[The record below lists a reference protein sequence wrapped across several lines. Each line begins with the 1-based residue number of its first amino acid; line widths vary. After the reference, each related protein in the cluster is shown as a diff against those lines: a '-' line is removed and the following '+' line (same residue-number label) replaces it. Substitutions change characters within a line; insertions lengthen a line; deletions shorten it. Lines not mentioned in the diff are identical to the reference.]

1 MTAATEPAPPDGAG
15 PAAPPSL
22 LATLREAL
30 RGGTHDYTQGPIG
43 RAILL
48 LAIPMVVE
56 MLMESLFAV
65 ADVYFVGRLGA
76 AAVATIGLTEA
87 IMMVLYTLAMG
98 LSIGATA
105 TVARRIGEQ
114 DPEGAARAAVQV
126 LLLGLLLSVVIGAAG
141 AWFAPD
147 LLRLMGA
154 DAPTLAVGTPFTRV
168 SLGMSVTVIVLF
180 LVNAVFRGAGDPAVA
195 MRTLILGNS
204 LNIALAPALLFGWGP
219 FPELGLVGAAWATAI
234 GRGTGLAWALWSL
247 GRGTGHLTVRRR
259 HLAVEPETLWHIARL
274 SGWGTV
280 QTALATLSW
289 MGLARLTSAF
299 GATAMAGYT
308 IAIRILLFALMPAYG
323 VGAAAATMV
332 GQALGA
338 ADPDRAARSV
348 WVAARVTVSLLTLT
362 GVLFWLFATPLVA
375 AFTTDPAVV
384 RVAERALRIMALGFP
399 AYALGM
405 TLEQGFNGAGDT
417 RTPTLMNVACFWVI
431 QLPAA
436 WWLSRHTPLGVAGTF
451 WAVAVA
457 YTALSVVSFT
467 MFRRGGWRTR
477 RV

>member
-1 MTAATEPAPPDGAG
+1 
-15 PAAPPSL
+15 
-22 LATLREAL
+22 
-30 RGGTHDYTQGPIG
+30 
-43 RAILL
+43 
-48 LAIPMVVE
+48 
-56 MLMESLFAV
+56 
-65 ADVYFVGRLGA
+65 
-76 AAVATIGLTEA
+76 
-87 IMMVLYTLAMG
+87 
-98 LSIGATA
+98 
-105 TVARRIGEQ
+105 
-114 DPEGAARAAVQV
+114 
-126 LLLGLLLSVVIGAAG
+126 
-141 AWFAPD
+141 
-147 LLRLMGA
+147 
-154 DAPTLAVGTPFTRV
+154 
-168 SLGMSVTVIVLF
+168 
-180 LVNAVFRGAGDPAVA
+180 
-195 MRTLILGNS
+195 
-204 LNIALAPALLFGWGP
+204 
-219 FPELGLVGAAWATAI
+219 VGAAWATAI

-467 MFRRGGWRTR
+467 LFRRGGWRTR